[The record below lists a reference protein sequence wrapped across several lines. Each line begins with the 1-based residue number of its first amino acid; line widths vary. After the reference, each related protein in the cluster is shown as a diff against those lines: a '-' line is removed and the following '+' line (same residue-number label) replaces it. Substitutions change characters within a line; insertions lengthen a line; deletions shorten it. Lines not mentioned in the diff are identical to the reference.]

1 MYFFLILIFQL
12 AHAHQ
17 TSILVQ
23 VVVAFPSH
31 GRVTWMTTAET
42 APMNRTP
49 VVSRLHLHSAPPPCD
64 GFAFTSPLLT
74 PTQPTPL
81 ASR

>member
-1 MYFFLILIFQL
+1 MYFFNSFFQL
-12 AHAHQ
+12 ALAHQ

-23 VVVAFPSH
+23 VVAASPSH

-42 APMNRTP
+42 DQMNQTP
-49 VVSRLHLHSAPPPCD
+49 VVSRPHLRSAPPQCD
-64 GFAFTSPLLT
+64 CFAFTSPLLT
-74 PTQPTPL
+74 PPQPTPP